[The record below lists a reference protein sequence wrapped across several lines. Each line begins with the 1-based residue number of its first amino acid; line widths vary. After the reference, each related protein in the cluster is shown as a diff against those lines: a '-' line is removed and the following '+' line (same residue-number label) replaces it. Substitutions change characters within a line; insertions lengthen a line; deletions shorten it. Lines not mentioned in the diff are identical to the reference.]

1 VVVPIEGPWK
11 IQRYQ
16 QEEEEVQGKQKGQ
29 SQETC
34 FKKMILSFNLFF
46 K

>member
-1 VVVPIEGPWK
+1 MVVPIEGAWK
-11 IQRYQ
+11 IQRYR
-16 QEEEEVQGKQKGQ
+16 QEEEEVQGKQEGQ

-34 FKKMILSFNLFF
+34 YQKMILSFNLFF